1 MLSNSLVPHAS
12 IPANIVAGLNAI
24 DNSDEMQQA
33 IVNNMFYVEMVETL
47 FGGPNIGMID
57 DMPAL
62 YATQEQAEEDIAG
75 MQRSYQKD
83 IDAGERD
90 EDDEWEGVLAKLS
103 FSTTDI
109 GTVCI
114 YDEHDNLI
122 ATNSTVAQITGQ

>member
-1 MLSNSLVPHAS
+1 MLSNSLVPHAA
-12 IPANIVAGLNAI
+12 IPAKIVAGLIAI
-24 DNSDEMQQA
+24 DNSDAMQQA
-33 IVNNMFYVEMVETL
+33 LVNNMFYAEMVETL
-47 FGGPNIGMID
+47 FGGPSVGMID

-62 YATQEQAEEDIAG
+62 YATQQQAEEEIAD

-83 IDAGERD
+83 IDLGERD

-103 FSTTDI
+103 FSTTDV

-122 ATNSTVAQITGQ
+122 ANSTVAQITGQ